1 MEVKDHVHRNGQ
13 RNELRNWSMEKLA
26 AHPAGAALY
35 AGRYWQFLGD
45 NKIYYSPDGIVIKP
59 IAGDAARLAL
69 GAPKV
74 TLTSNHLGAVFD
86 MQQDNEMNG
95 TVLPNVR
102 PVQLLKVF
110 ADTLPD
116 EVYLLNAIYQPR
128 IELMTYRVKTQ
139 RAWYT
144 RGGTARKSGWKH
156 PDDATNNTAP
166 DGWKGGGTPS
176 FSNAGTAT
184 RRRTEWPVTLR
195 TESFDVTQAAIG
207 RLTYITNAYYRD
219 EVTGNL
225 MNNAE
230 AVVPVDCRYKNRM
243 CGRRKGWGGSVR
255 EARIA
260 FRISILDPNAAKPT
274 RLYGPMSRVLCVGSE
289 DHAFIPGKP
298 FLVGTDYWPTGISNP
313 AFTPE
318 RVAFWFGERLS

>member
-1 MEVKDHVHRNGQ
+1 MEIKDHVHRNGQ

-45 NKIYYSPDGIVIKP
+45 NKIYYSPDGVVIKP

-74 TLTSNHLGAVFD
+74 TLTSNHLSAVFD

-95 TVLPNVR
+95 AILHILPI
-102 PVQLLKVF
+102 QLLKVF
-110 ADTLPD
+110 ADTMAD

-128 IELMTYRVKTQ
+128 IELMTYRVRTQ

-156 PDDATNNTAP
+156 PDDATNNAAP
-166 DGWKGGGTPS
+166 DGWKGGGAPS

-219 EVTGNL
+219 EGTGNL
-225 MNNAE
+225 MNNAK
-230 AVVPVDCRYKNRM
+230 AVVPVDCRYKNRS
-243 CGRRKGWGGSVR
+243 CGRRKGWGGNVR

-274 RLYGPMSRVLCVGSE
+274 RLYGPMSPILCVGSE
-289 DHAFIPGKP
+289 EHAFIPGKP

-313 AFTPE
+313 AFSPE

>member
-1 MEVKDHVHRNGQ
+1 MEIKDHVHRNGQ

-45 NKIYYSPDGIVIKP
+45 NKIYYSPDGVVIKP

-95 TVLPNVR
+95 AVLPNVR

-139 RAWYT
+139 LAWYT

-176 FSNAGTAT
+176 FSRAGTAT

-225 MNNAE
+225 MDNAE
-230 AVVPVDCRYKNRM
+230 AVVPVDCRHKNRA
-243 CGRRKGWGGSVR
+243 CGRRKGWGGNIR

-274 RLYGPMSRVLCVGSE
+274 RLYGPMSPVLCVGSE
-289 DHAFIPGKP
+289 EHAFIPGKP
-298 FLVGTDYWPTGISNP
+298 FLVGTDYWPTGVPNP
-313 AFTPE
+313 AFSPE

>member
-1 MEVKDHVHRNGQ
+1 MEIKDHVHRNGQ
-13 RNELRNWSMEKLA
+13 RNELRNWSLEKLA
-26 AHPAGAALY
+26 AHPAGGALY

-45 NKIYYSPDGIVIKP
+45 NKIYYSPDGVVVKP
-59 IAGDAARLAL
+59 IAGDASRLAL
-69 GAPKV
+69 GVPKV
-74 TLTSNHLGAVFD
+74 TLVSNHLSAVFD
-86 MQQDNEMNG
+86 MQQGNEMAG
-95 TVLPNVR
+95 TILPNVR

-116 EVYLLNAIYQPR
+116 EIYALNAIYQPR

-144 RGGTARKSGWKH
+144 LGGTARKSGWKH
-156 PDDATNNTAP
+156 PDDATNNGAP
-166 DGWKGGGTPS
+166 DGWKGGGNPS

-184 RRRTEWPVTLR
+184 RRRTEWPVTMR

-207 RLTYITNAYYRD
+207 RLTFITDAYYRD
-219 EVTGNL
+219 EVTGSP
-225 MNNAE
+225 MNNAK

-243 CGRRKGWGGSVR
+243 CGRRKGWGGSIR

-274 RLYGPMSRVLCVGSE
+274 RLYGPMSPVLCVGSE
-289 DHAFIPGKP
+289 EHAFIPGKP
-298 FLVGTDYWPTGISNP
+298 FLVGSDYWPTGKTNP